1 MMRTILCAVLAAAAA
16 VPASAAGLEKAR
28 VDFVTPAFAEG
39 LAAIKQAAPRWTS
52 VSMNIRA
59 SDPFYDVQDFS
70 LRVSLRGSRSA
81 NGYLYFNGNAGTQ
94 YLNLNASP
102 FNSGDPRQ
110 GYTLYGGTVN
120 LSINRSGSSYSINGW
135 VNHKNVWLQAHPQA
149 GGGFDLYG
157 QMGLNLHVM
166 GSGQGLWVTG
176 SVDLNQY
183 DEAYLAAV
191 GAALTV
197 LKSMPAAQ

>member
-1 MMRTILCAVLAAAAA
+1 MRTILCAVLAASAA

-28 VDFVTPAFAEG
+28 IDFVTPAITEG

-70 LRVSLRGSRSA
+70 LRVNLRGSKSG
-81 NGYLYFNGNAGTQ
+81 GYLYFNGNAGNQ
-94 YLNLNASP
+94 YLNLSASP
-102 FNSGDPRQ
+102 LSTQDPRQ
-110 GYTLYGGTVN
+110 GYTLYGGMTN
-120 LSINRSGSSYSINGW
+120 ISINRSGSSYSISGW
-135 VNHKNVWLQAHPQA
+135 VNHKNIWLQAHPQA

-166 GSGQGLWVTG
+166 GSGQGNLWVTG

-183 DEAYLAAV
+183 DETYLAAV
-191 GAALTV
+191 GAVLTV
-197 LKSMPAAQ
+197 LKSMPAQ